1 MLLLSRLEPVTS
13 EEITVGTKYVLLS
26 EAQEQLYL
34 LTDPEIR
41 FVKIFGRPIKYG
53 LYACVIENVDRCPS
67 KEKSVPF
74 FGCRTTN
81 MYKYKPHSYED
92 CDLSIDW
99 SR

>member
-1 MLLLSRLEPVTS
+1 MLLLSHLVPVTS
-13 EEITVGTKYVLLS
+13 EEIVVGSKYVLLS

-34 LTDPEIR
+34 LNEPETR
-41 FVKIFGRPIKYG
+41 FISIFGRPVKYG
-53 LYACVIENVDRCPS
+53 LYECVIDVVDRCPS

-74 FGCRTTN
+74 FECTHAGL
-81 MYKYKPHSYED
+81 YKYKPHSYED